1 MGVTGHSLA
10 GTVVSLAEAML
21 LVAGTEGCS
30 FAFTRGPQPS
40 LPAGPGPETSRP
52 PTPECTSSVAAPVVD
67 TVLST
72 LSVAVFVT
80 GIAALATPEPSCS
93 QGSFGVC
100 FRNFNQSV
108 GWTGIIAGGLTSTL
122 FIASAVT
129 GYGRTADCRAAIE
142 ASARP
147 PPPRAS
153 VPPSF
158 VPLEGCGPVGDVPRV
173 CSSVASWWTGGEA
186 PGRDARGA
194 RGESPGAPG
203 TAELPLPIAVV
214 K

>member
-1 MGVTGHSLA
+1 MGVAGHSLA
-10 GTVVSLAEAML
+10 GTIVALAEVML
-21 LVAGTEGCS
+21 LVVGTEGCS
-30 FAFTRGPQPS
+30 YAFTRGPQPS

-52 PTPECTSSVAAPVVD
+52 QTPECTSSVAAPVVD

-72 LSVAVFVT
+72 LSVAIFVA

-93 QGSFGVC
+93 GGSFGC
-100 FRNFNQSV
+100 LQLNQSV

-129 GYGRTADCRAAIE
+129 GYGRTADCRAAKE
-142 ASARP
+142 ASARLP
-147 PPPRAS
+147 PPTAS

-158 VPLEGCGPVGDVPRV
+158 VPLEGCGSVGDVPRV
-173 CSSVASWWTGGEA
+173 CSRELH
-186 PGRDARGA
+186 
-194 RGESPGAPG
+194 G
-203 TAELPLPIAVV
+203 TAEPPLPIAVA